1 MTSERGP
8 LRIGELAAVVG
19 VSAHVLR
26 AWERR
31 YGLVEPL
38 RSSGGYRLYGPEAE
52 ARVRAVLALRDQGQP
67 VSSAVAQV
75 LAERRLGAGTAGG
88 ADAAEPTGHSP
99 RQLMARLLEAV
110 DRFDERAVQGVL
122 DDTLD
127 GLGLEPALCEV
138 VLPFLVDLGDRWSRG
153 EATIGHEHFASQ
165 LVRRRLSARSLT
177 WGVGTGPIAVLAC
190 PAGER
195 HDIGLLAFGLL
206 LGQAGWRIR
215 FLGQDTPASDLY
227 AAVRVIGPDLVVLA
241 ATRPEALVDQGEAT
255 RQMSGQYLVAV
266 GGPGATPA
274 VAADV
279 GAACLPGDL
288 RAAVTAANRLVTHV
302 RRPTKSPRPTSI
314 STPQGVSR

>member
-8 LRIGELAAVVG
+8 MRIGELAAVVG

-52 ARVRAVLALRDQGQP
+52 ARVRAVLALRAQGVP

-75 LAERRLGAGTAGG
+75 LAERRLGAQA
-88 ADAAEPTGHSP
+88 ADSTGQTP
-99 RQLMARLLEAV
+99 RQLMVRLREAV
-110 DRFDERAVQGVL
+110 DRFDERSVQVVL
-122 DDTLD
+122 DDALD

-138 VLPFLVDLGDRWSRG
+138 VLPYLGDLGERWARG
-153 EATIGHEHFASQ
+153 ETTIGHEHFASQ
-165 LVRRRLSARSLT
+165 LIRRRLSARTLT
-177 WGVGTGPIAVLAC
+177 WGVGSGPIAVLAC
-190 PAGER
+190 PADER
-195 HDIGLLAFGLL
+195 HDIALLAFGLL

-215 FLGQDTPASDLY
+215 FLGQDTPASELLG
-227 AAVRVIGPDLVVLA
+227 AVRVIGPDLVVLA
-241 ATRPEALVDQGEAT
+241 ATRSEALQAHAETV
-255 RQMSGQYLVAV
+255 RQMSVGHVVAV

-274 VAADV
+274 VAADL
-279 GAACLPGDL
+279 GAARLPTDL
-288 RAAVTAANRLVTHV
+288 RAAVGAANRLVNHAH
-302 RRPTKSPRPTSI
+302 RPAQTATATST

>member
-8 LRIGELAAVVG
+8 MRIGELAAVVG

-52 ARVRAVLALRDQGQP
+52 ARVRAVLALRAQGVP

-75 LAERRLGAGTAGG
+75 LAERRLGAEA
-88 ADAAEPTGHSP
+88 ADPTGQAP
-99 RQLMARLLEAV
+99 RQLIARLREAV
-110 DRFDERAVQGVL
+110 DRFDERSVQVVL

-127 GLGLEPALCEV
+127 GLGLELALCEV
-138 VLPFLVDLGDRWSRG
+138 VLPYLVDLGERWARG
-153 EATIGHEHFASQ
+153 ETTIGHEHFASQ
-165 LVRRRLSARSLT
+165 LIRRRLSARTLT

-190 PAGER
+190 PADER
-195 HDIGLLAFGLL
+195 HDIALLAFGLL

-215 FLGQDTPASDLY
+215 FLGQDTPASELLG
-227 AAVRVIGPDLVVLA
+227 AVRVIGPDLVVIA
-241 ATRPEALVDQGEAT
+241 ATRSEAFQAHAETV
-255 RQMSGQYLVAV
+255 RQMSAGHVVAV

-274 VAADV
+274 VAADL
-279 GAACLPGDL
+279 GAARLPTEL
-288 RAAVTAANRLVTHV
+288 RAAVTAANRLVNHAHPPAQTA
-302 RRPTKSPRPTSI
+302 TPTST